1 MKKFLLALFT
11 AMPILV
17 SAQTVEFKSAN
28 VKITGGT
35 ITGTTVSKVT
45 ITAPATS
52 ATLTIANGK
61 TATVSN
67 SLTLAGTDSTT
78 MTFPTTSASVART
91 DAAQTFTGLQ
101 TFSTGI
107 TNTGN
112 ITTTTEFRRAGTPG
126 AAGYMINQ
134 LNAGSNGN
142 GLYWN
147 GTGTVSG
154 VVDGGVVTDM
164 TTAGL
169 AVTGAVSATTRYNV
183 NGVLHVSATAP
194 TVSGFGTSPSVA
206 NHNGTSAF
214 TVNVGTGGTANT
226 GTVTL
231 PTATTG
237 WVCMAQDVTTP
248 ASFVTAQTGGTT
260 TTATFTNYS
269 RTTGLIIAWTA
280 SDILR
285 VSCFAY

>member
-1 MKKFLLALFT
+1 MKRYTSILLAA
-11 AMPILV
+11 AMSMASLSV
-17 SAQTVEFKSAN
+17 SAQTVQLKSDN

-78 MTFPTTSASVART
+78 MTFPATNASVART

-112 ITTTTEFRRAGTPG
+112 INTSGEFRRSGTPG

-164 TTAGL
+164 TTTGL
-169 AVTGAVSATTRYNV
+169 SITGKMTSTTLVVTAS
-183 NGVLHVSATAP
+183 S
-194 TVSGFGTSPSVA
+194 S
-206 NHNGTSAF
+206 
-214 TVNVGTGGTANT
+214 
-226 GTVTL
+226 
-231 PTATTG
+231 
-237 WVCMAQDVTTP
+237 P
-248 ASFVTAQTGGTT
+248 ASNAACTAGTITWDTG
-260 TTATFTNYS
+260 FIYVC
-269 RTTGLIIAWTA
+269 TA
-280 SDILR
+280 SGAWKRAALIGI
-285 VSCFAY
+285 Y